1 MSLART
7 VVTSGLPV
15 RAVLLLVALGSAS
28 IAATSHA
35 GDEAIPSV
43 PVACAASGVGVDLH
57 GIGVTRGVSRGG
69 VGSVIGSIPESW
81 ISEVGVNGYGSP
93 NCLIQGLGNALCN
106 IHEDDVLL
114 DLREEA
120 VIEPVQ

>member
-1 MSLART
+1 M
-7 VVTSGLPV
+7 
-15 RAVLLLVALGSAS
+15 ALGATS
-28 IAATSHA
+28 IATTSHA
-35 GDEAIPSV
+35 GDEAILSV
-43 PVACAASGVGVDLH
+43 PIACAASGVGIDLH

-69 VGSVIGSIPESW
+69 VGLVIGLIPESW

-106 IHEDDVLL
+106 VYKDNVLL
-114 DLREEA
+114 DLREET